1 MRMLK
6 CLLHIIGFMF
16 SVLAALFQII
26 LHLTVGILSLFVAAL
41 VKSNHL

>member
-26 LHLTVGILSLFVAAL
+26 LHLAVGILSLFVTAL
-41 VKSNHL
+41 VKSSHS